1 MNFGR
6 WIFTAIT
13 VASSAVSALGQVVNP
28 ATAPDAL
35 APGLPPMPV
44 STSDAAEVVS
54 TTASLPPPAALPEGS
69 INAMTKGRTAAA
81 GTNLSRPDF
90 VKAIWV
96 DAQGAALRTPEAIKK
111 LVEDC
116 RASGFNTIY
125 AQVRAMGDAL
135 YSTTLVPRASRLPE
149 NFDPLKVLLEEAH
162 KGDKPLKVHALL
174 VALRVWGG
182 ENQPQKGHV
191 AADHPEWIILG
202 EDGTKQMSLDE
213 LWLDPGIIAVQDHMA
228 LIVTDL
234 AKNYDVDG
242 VQIDRIRYPELDPKR
257 YPDRLLRTGYSPAA
271 LERFNQEKSA
281 TGRPSPKD
289 PVWTA
294 WRREQVTLTL
304 KKMRDAIKAVKPNME
319 FSAGAVTFGT
329 PPATIQGFQDTSD
342 PYASVL
348 EDWAGWCEQ
357 GLLDVNVLMDYKSA
371 EQRPAEFRGWMDFAL
386 ANKGKAKVVI
396 GVGGF
401 MNQPEYTAGLML
413 DPILDPRADGVA
425 LYGYNDLFRDRDNDG
440 KMELIAPVLNSGTL
454 SVKQAELGSA
464 AEKYLKT
471 GDNDVLR
478 TRYESFARA
487 LGMTISPP
495 QAEKTPVIASK
506 TPSVAGSMP
515 SLSAAIGT
523 EKPGSTSLP
532 SLSAVVPPGSVA
544 ASLPPLPANVT
555 GATGAPVASLP
566 PLSAALGSPSAP
578 SSGPSQLPSLGQL
591 PSLPGSVAS
600 APKSNLPSLNS
611 AFGAPPAVAPTTS
624 TGLPVLGALNQGPSG
639 GPSSVAASMPS
650 LPGFA
655 PTGQSPLP
663 SLPPLSAGVPATA
676 SLPSL
681 PSGSASSAAMPS
693 LPVLSGSTQANAVAS
708 ALPPLPGAS
717 TANGVPGLPALG
729 QLSQPTTS
737 RVSLLPDLPGAT
749 PAPEGAPLIAPT
761 PALASLGAPTAGERT
776 TGLFSPPD
784 SGISNLS
791 STPDRP
797 VTRSGSSNYSGEQ
810 MAAPMVPAAPTFA
823 APTLMT
829 PITAVSAPILEPQGG
844 LTGYYKQDTMTAD
857 LAERESAFGTPIPSN
872 AMRRYTFTGR
882 SASNTPS
889 PALAPV
895 GVAPMEV
902 IVLNTGKEFAGRVV
916 QRGMTWRIELP
927 NGSIITIPGG
937 RVVTTRAPSSPVP
950 APQAL

>member
-1 MNFGR
+1 LNFGR
-6 WIFTAIT
+6 WIFTAIA
-13 VASSAVSALGQVVNP
+13 VASSAVYAFGQVANP
-28 ATAPDAL
+28 TTVPDAL

-54 TTASLPPPAALPEGS
+54 TTESLPPPAALPEAS
-69 INAMTKGRTAAA
+69 INAMTKGRTVSVAA
-81 GTNLSRPDF
+81 NLARPDF

-96 DAQGAALRTPEAIKK
+96 DAQGPALRSPEAIKK

-125 AQVRAMGDAL
+125 AQVRALGDAL
-135 YSTTLVPRASRLPE
+135 YSTTLVPRATRLPE
-149 NFDPLKVLLEEAH
+149 NFDPLKILLEEAH

-182 ENQPQKGHV
+182 ETEPQKGHV
-191 AADHPEWIILG
+191 VADHPEWVILG
-202 EDGTKQMSLDE
+202 EDGTKKMSLDE

-234 AKNYDVDG
+234 AKNYEVDG

-271 LERFNQEKSA
+271 LERFNQEKGA
-281 TGRPSPKD
+281 TGRPNPKD

-304 KKMRDAIKAVKPNME
+304 KKMRDAIKAVKPSIE

-348 EDWAGWCEQ
+348 EDWAGWCEK

-371 EQRPAEFRGWMDFAL
+371 ELRPAEFRGWMDFAL

-425 LYGYNDLFRDRDNDG
+425 LYGYNDLFRERDNDG
-440 KMELIAPVLNSGTL
+440 KIDLIAPIFNSSNL
-454 SVKQAELGSA
+454 LAKQAELASA
-464 AEKYLKT
+464 ADKYLKP

-478 TRYESFARA
+478 TRYEAFARA
-487 LGMTISPP
+487 LGMTITPP

-506 TPSVAGSMP
+506 TPSAAGSMP
-515 SLSAAIGT
+515 SLSAAMGV
-523 EKPGSTSLP
+523 EKTGSASLP
-532 SLSAVVPPGSVA
+532 SLTAAVPPASVA
-544 ASLPPLPANVT
+544 ASLPPLPSNI
-555 GATGAPVASLP
+555 GSAPAASLP
-566 PLSAALGSPSAP
+566 PLSAAFGSGTPAP
-578 SSGPSQLPSLGQL
+578 SVASQLPL
-591 PSLPGSVAS
+591 LPGSVAS

-611 AFGAPPAVAPTTS
+611 AFGGVPPAVAPTTS
-624 TGLPVLGALNQGPSG
+624 TGLPVLGALNPASSG
-639 GPSSVAASMPS
+639 SPSSIASSMPA

-655 PTGQSPLP
+655 PTTGQSLP
-663 SLPPLSAGVPATA
+663 ALPPLPTGAPVA

-681 PSGSASSAAMPS
+681 PPGPGTGAMSS
-693 LPVLSGSTQANAVAS
+693 LPVLSGPSQAS
-708 ALPPLPGAS
+708 AAAASLPPLPGSS
-717 TANGVPGLPALG
+717 TSEGIPGLPPLAP
-729 QLSQPTTS
+729 STAST
-737 RVSLLPDLPGAT
+737 VSVMPSLPGAT
-749 PAPEGAPLIAPT
+749 PAPEGAPLVAPT
-761 PALASLGAPTAGERT
+761 PAVASLGAPAPGEQT
-776 TGLFSPPD
+776 TTLFSPPD
-784 SGISNLS
+784 AGITNLS

-797 VTRSGSSNYSGEQ
+797 VTRQGSSNYSGDQ
-810 MAAPMVPAAPTFA
+810 MAAPMVPVAPSFTPPA
-823 APTLMT
+823 LMT
-829 PITAVSAPILEPQGG
+829 PITAASAPVLEPQGG

-889 PALAPV
+889 PALAPM

-916 QRGMTWRIELP
+916 QRGLTWRIELP
-927 NGSIITIPGG
+927 NGSLITIPGG
-937 RVVTTRAPSSPVP
+937 RVVTTRAPMSPAP
-950 APQAL
+950 TPQAL